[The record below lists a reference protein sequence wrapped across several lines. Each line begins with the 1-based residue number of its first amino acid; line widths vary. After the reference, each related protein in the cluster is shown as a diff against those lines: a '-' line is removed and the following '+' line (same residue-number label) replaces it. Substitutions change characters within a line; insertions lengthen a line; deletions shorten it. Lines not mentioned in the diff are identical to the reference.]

1 MVGESVDRFPIP
13 SVAVRRALNPIRDSA
28 REVVHEIVGCRQ
40 RVVSNE
46 YRVDALMATQSGSI
60 LLGAVDRM
68 VYSPVNYW
76 VVMLSDL
83 AAALAFL
90 ALGLHRFSG
99 PWVMAGGVV
108 LAGFLSCGL
117 LEYVVHRWVLHG
129 PPSLARRGHAQ
140 HHAEPRALISTP
152 LFVIMTGALAL
163 WGLLGLVLPA
173 GLAALLVFGL
183 YAGYNYFALVHHQ
196 QHHRGKDVAC
206 VAYWRRLEQLHHL
219 HHHRP
224 AVNFGI
230 STTIWDRLF
239 GTFKPTHA
247 PATDYV
253 FWSTIRSYWMKLTCK
268 PSATS

>member
-1 MVGESVDRFPIP
+1 VD
-13 SVAVRRALNPIRDSA
+13 
-28 REVVHEIVGCRQ
+28 E
-40 RVVSNE
+40 
-46 YRVDALMATQSGSI
+46 LMATQSGRI
-60 LLGAVDRM
+60 LLGALDRM
-68 VYSPVNYW
+68 VYSAANYW

-90 ALGLHRFSG
+90 VLGLYRFSG
-99 PWVMAGGVV
+99 PWVLAGAVV
-108 LAGFLSCGL
+108 LVGFMSYGL

-152 LFVIMTGALAL
+152 LFVIMTGALAI
-163 WGLLGLVLPA
+163 WGLLGFVLPA
-173 GLAALLVFGL
+173 GVAALLVFGL
-183 YAGYNYFALVHHQ
+183 YAGYNNFALVHHW

-206 VAYWRRLEQLHHL
+206 VAYLRRLEHLHHL
-219 HHHRP
+219 HHRRQI
-224 AVNFGI
+224 VNFGI

-239 GTFKPTHA
+239 RTFQPTHE